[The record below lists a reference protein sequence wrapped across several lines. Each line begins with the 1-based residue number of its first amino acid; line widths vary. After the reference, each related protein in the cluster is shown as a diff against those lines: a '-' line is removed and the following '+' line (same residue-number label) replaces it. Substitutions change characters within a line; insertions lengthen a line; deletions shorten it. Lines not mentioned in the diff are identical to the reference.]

1 MVKKAYHYLY
11 FRTYQVILKS
21 NKTSPE
27 SSSAS
32 ILSLSFLINVL
43 SIYSSFNST
52 WNNVAFYIFCIIGLS
67 FAVMNLMYFDDNRCK
82 EIIFKF
88 KDLKISTVN
97 KYLVDY
103 YPFLSFLILLICLK
117 ASYAT
122 IFYYLGIVI
131 LIKLVTLF
139 WEA

>member
-1 MVKKAYHYLY
+1 MNFVY
-11 FRTYQVILKS
+11 F
-21 NKTSPE
+21 
-27 SSSAS
+27 
-32 ILSLSFLINVL
+32 
-43 SIYSSFNST
+43 
-52 WNNVAFYIFCIIGLS
+52 NN
-67 FAVMNLMYFDDNRCK
+67 DRCK
-82 EIIFKF
+82 EIIFEF
-88 KDLKISTVN
+88 KNLKISTVN
-97 KYLVDY
+97 KYLVDC